1 MANSA
6 KPAGVVVP
14 QGEAREGVVSSIE
27 KRTTKAGGPML
38 ILTIGE
44 ERVSFFES
52 ADVDQPAAIGD
63 TVKFALTRKGTYL
76 NGKGLAVTSKS
87 ASQPQPAQQPQV
99 QPPVQA
105 PPQPQPQPKPK
116 PAPTKLAPGTRPA
129 LHDFDV
135 SQLEVLYEQESSQA
149 KVEPARL
156 GQISNQVRYARI
168 EQSLAELQGLLREV
182 LAMLQKSFFNTNE

>member
-1 MANSA
+1 MAKSA

-14 QGEAREGVVSSIE
+14 QGEAREGVVSSVE

-52 ADVDQPAAIGD
+52 ADVDQPAVIGD

-87 ASQPQPAQQPQV
+87 APQPNLLSNHRCNPRCKPRRNPNRNQNRN
-99 QPPVQA
+99 PPPRSLPRGPGPHCTIWMCPSSRLSTNKSRRRRKSS
-105 PPQPQPQPKPK
+105 PPASGRSATKCGT
-116 PAPTKLAPGTRPA
+116 PASSSRWRNYK
-129 LHDFDV
+129 V
-135 SQLEVLYEQESSQA
+135 YYERS
-149 KVEPARL
+149 
-156 GQISNQVRYARI
+156 
-168 EQSLAELQGLLREV
+168 
-182 LAMLQKSFFNTNE
+182 

>member
-1 MANSA
+1 MAKDA
-6 KPAGVVVP
+6 KPAGTGMP
-14 QGEAREGVVSSIE
+14 PGEARQGVVAGME
-27 KRTTKAGGPML
+27 KRSTKAGNPML
-38 ILTIGE
+38 VLTIGE
-44 ERVSFFES
+44 ERVSFFEEE
-52 ADVDQPAAIGD
+52 DVAFPVVIGD
-63 TVKFALTRKGTYL
+63 TVTFTMTRKGTYL
-76 NGKGLAVTSKS
+76 NGKGLAVVSKS
-87 ASQPQPAQQPQV
+87 APQPQPAQQPQV

-129 LHDFDV
+129 LHDLDV